1 VQIPNPGLG
10 WESTRQFDGG
20 IDFGLF
26 RSRITGE
33 LDFYIKRSCDLLLY
47 EPAPETSGYDTQMKN
62 TGSIRNKGIEYV
74 INSANFTGRFSWI
87 TNLNFSCNNNKVL
100 NLGGQTILNSGSA
113 WSMNVAMPGEP
124 IGVFYGAQYA
134 GVDPGNGDAL
144 WYINA
149 KDANGH
155 IINPG
160 TTTNDFTKA
169 NSIVLGDPTP
179 KYMGAI
185 TNTFG
190 FKGIELTFTF
200 QGVAGNK
207 IHLIGDQWM
216 ASNGAVLDNQL
227 TSQLGSWKK
236 PGDITDVP
244 EARFGWHNGDQSF
257 SSRYLSNGSYLKL
270 RSLILSYELP
280 KNVVKKIRLDKIR
293 LFIQGENI
301 FTFTKYLGW
310 DPEVSTDFYNNNI
323 TSGCDLYSA
332 PQPRTFIVGINIGL

>member
-1 VQIPNPGLG
+1 
-10 WESTRQFDGG
+10 
-20 IDFGLF
+20 
-26 RSRITGE
+26 
-33 LDFYIKRSCDLLLY
+33 
-47 EPAPETSGYDTQMKN
+47 
-62 TGSIRNKGIEYV
+62 
-74 INSANFTGRFSWI
+74 
-87 TNLNFSCNNNKVL
+87 
-100 NLGGQTILNSGSA
+100 
-113 WSMNVAMPGEP
+113 MNVAMPGEP

-310 DPEVSTDFYNNNI
+310 EPEVSTDFYNNNI